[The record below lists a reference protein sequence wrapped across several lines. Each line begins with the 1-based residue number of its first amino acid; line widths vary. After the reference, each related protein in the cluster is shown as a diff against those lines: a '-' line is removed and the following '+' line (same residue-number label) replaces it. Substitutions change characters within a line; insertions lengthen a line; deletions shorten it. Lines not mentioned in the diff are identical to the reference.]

1 VTRYA
6 IPRKVKLPEEKSVFG
21 DERTKRKK
29 ADKYTGRHGKSLN
42 PNEYTGRNI
51 ATEQTTKKF
60 KEELRGKLYYGQKK
74 V

>member
-1 VTRYA
+1 MTRYA
-6 IPRKVKLPEEKSVFG
+6 IPRKVKLPEEESVFG

-60 KEELRGKLYYGQKK
+60 KEELRGKLYYGQEK